1 LHEEWAN
8 RWLLCVFGEGVGL
21 SKVDDSDCYLASH
34 RALRSSSARTAG
46 TARSTDAVAP
56 EEMFDAVQARSRA
69 VDRKWPLVVRCDLM
83 SFVISDKVEV
93 FAPDCT
99 TPDFGRYMMKL
110 PRRQFLSYMSH
121 LNTRDRR
128 LPRPTNAAIARH
140 LCYSL
145 NRT

>member
-1 LHEEWAN
+1 
-8 RWLLCVFGEGVGL
+8 
-21 SKVDDSDCYLASH
+21 
-34 RALRSSSARTAG
+34 
-46 TARSTDAVAP
+46 
-56 EEMFDAVQARSRA
+56 
-69 VDRKWPLVVRCDLM
+69 M

>member
-1 LHEEWAN
+1 
-8 RWLLCVFGEGVGL
+8 
-21 SKVDDSDCYLASH
+21 
-34 RALRSSSARTAG
+34 
-46 TARSTDAVAP
+46 
-56 EEMFDAVQARSRA
+56 
-69 VDRKWPLVVRCDLM
+69 
-83 SFVISDKVEV
+83 
-93 FAPDCT
+93 
-99 TPDFGRYMMKL
+99 MMKL